1 LRDDVSADAARAITA
16 IRAGEVVVLP
26 TDTVYGLAVDGLRPE
41 PVERLYRLKGRADTQ
56 PTALVVASVE
66 RLLDYLPELSG
77 KSLAVVQTLLPG
89 PYTLVL
95 PNPGGAFRWLSG
107 TRPEA
112 LGIRVPSLEVAAG
125 AVLEATGALAMT
137 SANHPGGRDPRS
149 LSEVPRDLVEGAAAV
164 VDGGRLP
171 GIASTVIDLTG
182 DDPVILRDGA
192 VASTEVLAL
201 LRDL

>member
-1 LRDDVSADAARAITA
+1 VSADVARAITA
-16 IRAGEVVVLP
+16 IHAGEVVVLP

-77 KSLAVVQTLLPG
+77 KSLAVVQALLPG
-89 PYTLVL
+89 PYTLIL
-95 PNPGGAFRWLSG
+95 PNPHGAFSWLAG
-107 TRPEA
+107 TRPQA
-112 LGIRVPSLEVAAG
+112 IGIRVPSLDAAAG
-125 AVLEATGALAMT
+125 AVLEGTGALAMT
-137 SANHPGGRDPRS
+137 SANHAGGRDPRS
-149 LSEVPRDLVEGAAAV
+149 LSEVPRELVDGAAAV
-164 VDGGRLP
+164 VEGGRLP

-182 DDPVILRDGA
+182 VDPVIRREGA
-192 VASTEVLAL
+192 IASVDVLAL